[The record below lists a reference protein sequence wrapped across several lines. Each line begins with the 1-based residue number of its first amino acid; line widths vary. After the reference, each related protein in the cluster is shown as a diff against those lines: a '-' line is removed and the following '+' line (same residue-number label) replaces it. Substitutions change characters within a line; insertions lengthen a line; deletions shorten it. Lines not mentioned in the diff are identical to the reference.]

1 FYCINSSEKLHTH
14 SPEVIKNNKKV
25 KNPIIRLFNETL
37 STGNHLLASSLP
49 NDIIEQIL
57 THRKWNGR
65 LPANLVTPGVWYISN
80 NNQYISMHLFFTT
93 RFF

>member
-1 FYCINSSEKLHTH
+1 MHTH
-14 SPEVIKNNKKV
+14 SPEVTKHNNEDKSST
-25 KNPIIRLFNETL
+25 IRLFNETL

-57 THRKWNGR
+57 THQKWNGR